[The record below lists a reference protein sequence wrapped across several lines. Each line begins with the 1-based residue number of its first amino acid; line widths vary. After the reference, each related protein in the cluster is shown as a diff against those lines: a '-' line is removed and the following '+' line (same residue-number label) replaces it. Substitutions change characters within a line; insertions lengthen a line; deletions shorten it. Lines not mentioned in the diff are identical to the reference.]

1 MVKDGHFRH
10 PEDRHRYD
18 TPDGRRHRASGGI
31 STRTLILAV
40 LALIAAALLVQFIWD
55 GLQ

>member
-1 MVKDGHFRH
+1 MVKDGYSRQ
-10 PEDRHRYD
+10 PENRHRYKD
-18 TPDGRRHRASGGI
+18 TDGRRHRASGGI

-40 LALIAAALLVQFIWD
+40 LALIAAALLVRFIWD